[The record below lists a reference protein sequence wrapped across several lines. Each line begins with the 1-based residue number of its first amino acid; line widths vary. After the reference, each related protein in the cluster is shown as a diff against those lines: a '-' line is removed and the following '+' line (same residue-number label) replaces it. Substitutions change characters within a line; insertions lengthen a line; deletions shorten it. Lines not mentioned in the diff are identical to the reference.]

1 MTTATTSRFV
11 LLARDIKLSHSIFA
25 LPFALLGGFLATTH
39 QHKRIS
45 LASLGL
51 IVVCMVLG
59 RTVAMTVNRWADR
72 FMDERNP
79 RTAGRA
85 IPAGK
90 LSARYMLTVA
100 IVCSIGF
107 VVATAGFYALD
118 RNPWPLL
125 MSPVVLVWLAAYSF
139 AKRFTSLCHLVLG
152 SALAISPLAAVVAID
167 PSYLSQPTPYLL
179 ALMVM
184 CWVAGFDIIYAL
196 QDVDFDRTE
205 RVFSMPARFGVRRA
219 LFISQALHTISTAAL
234 IAIVFVSATLGV
246 FFAIGVALTI
256 ALLVVEHTIVW
267 TSKTNH
273 IDMAFFTINGIIS
286 VILGGLGVVDVLMA
300 M

>member
-1 MTTATTSRFV
+1 MTTAVPSRFV
-11 LLARDIKLSHSIFA
+11 LLARDIKLAHSVFA
-25 LPFALLGGFLATTH
+25 LPFALLGGFLAFAH
-39 QHKRIS
+39 QRKPIS
-45 LASLGL
+45 LATLML

-100 IVCSIGF
+100 MVCAVGF

-118 RNPWPLL
+118 RNAWPLIL
-125 MSPVVLVWLAAYSF
+125 SPIVLVWLAAYSF

-152 SALAISPLAAVVAID
+152 SALAISPLAAAVAVD
-167 PSYLSQPTPYLL
+167 PTYLSQPTGYLL

-196 QDVDFDRTE
+196 QDVDFDRSQQ
-205 RVFSMPARFGVRRA
+205 VYSMPAKLGVRRA
-219 LFISQALHTISTAAL
+219 LFISQLLHTISTASL
-234 IAIVFVSATLGV
+234 IAIIVVSDTLGIG
-246 FFAIGVALTI
+246 FAIGVVLTI
-256 ALLVVEHTIVW
+256 GLLVVEHTIVW

-273 IDMAFFTINGIIS
+273 IDMAFFTINGVIS
-286 VILGGLGVVDVLMA
+286 VLLGALGVLDVM
-300 M
+300 MGM